1 MIEQKTNNAQRWEV
15 SEPVVRIRELFDLV
29 FWYTDGLHDLE
40 LVLKTGGFC
49 GNLALLSLVCG
60 FCRGT
65 GCGFG
70 DILFGIGVKTF
81 NVFAKELEFTNNF
94 VCGRLH
100 VSKEYYEVIVR
111 DNNEQDKRTLIGIPV
126 QWNP

>member
-1 MIEQKTNNAQRWEV
+1 MIVHANGREV
-15 SEPVVRIRELFDLV
+15 VEPVVWVREFLDLGARDTNG
-29 FWYTDGLHDLE
+29 FHDLE

-49 GNLALLSLVCG
+49 GDLTLLPLVCG

-70 DILFGIGVKTF
+70 DVFFGIGVETF
-81 NVFAKELEFTNNF
+81 KVFAEELEFTNNF

-111 DNNEQDKRTLIGIPV
+111 DNNEQDKHAPAFKARGA
-126 QWNP
+126 